1 MPPNW
6 MRVCL
11 GSMFPLF
18 WSDQPRSSAPVLRE
32 WNVAPWVL
40 LIVCWESNNDP
51 SRILMSPKKVF
62 ARFTFHSNVA
72 SFRLIYGGD
81 ILSPVAQLRGN
92 VIIRTGTNSRT
103 DWSDV
108 EDRDAASALAGS
120 ILAMI
125 SPLTTNDDD
134 GPQVFI
140 WRSLR
145 VWVGSIEEIPEAVLD
160 RSTLALILVQGR
172 CGPYRL
178 SCQIFKVHVEGNEQ
192 LVVDEERLKM
202 EGVLHN
208 VEWRTSFIFSWL
220 RGSRM

>member
-108 EDRDAASALAGS
+108 EDRGAGR
-120 ILAMI
+120 I
-125 SPLTTNDDD
+125 DF
-134 GPQVFI
+134 GH
-140 WRSLR
+140 
-145 VWVGSIEEIPEAVLD
+145 D
-160 RSTLALILVQGR
+160 RSSEHKWWWWSSSV
-172 CGPYRL
+172 Y
-178 SCQIFKVHVEGNEQ
+178 
-192 LVVDEERLKM
+192 LK
-202 EGVLHN
+202 ESPCV
-208 VEWRTSFIFSWL
+208 
-220 RGSRM
+220 SR

>member
-1 MPPNW
+1 MSLPFGW
-6 MRVCL
+6 FMVEIFSL
-11 GSMFPLF
+11 QLHSWGAMSL
-18 WSDQPRSSAPVLRE
+18 SGQG
-32 WNVAPWVL
+32 
-40 LIVCWESNNDP
+40 LI
-51 SRILMSPKKVF
+51 L
-62 ARFTFHSNVA
+62 
-72 SFRLIYGGD
+72 
-81 ILSPVAQLRGN
+81 AQ
-92 VIIRTGTNSRT
+92 I
-103 DWSDV
+103 
-108 EDRDAASALAGS
+108 DRMLKIGALAGS

-125 SPLTTNDDD
+125 GPLNTNDDD

-172 CGPYRL
+172 CGPYRS